1 MTVEPIILFNL
12 FVGLVCVWITMV
24 INSKFLR
31 PAILNEKRF
40 AMYELRDQL
49 ALLAMRGVVDEE
61 SEEYVTLITLMNNL
75 INSTKDFRMSRY
87 IQRQSAIFMDKELR
101 AHLGSIIEKIES
113 ENMPYD
119 YRVIVS
125 RFFEVAYD
133 IYAHKTWML
142 RKLLSPLIFSVTYLE
157 YFIKKLRKFRDLLVR
172 QRDKINN
179 IESELKENMEHFALY
194 EV

>member
-12 FVGLVCVWITMV
+12 FVGLICVWIAMV

-31 PAILNEKRF
+31 PAILNKKRF
-40 AMYELRDQL
+40 AMYELRDRL

-75 INSTKDFRMSRY
+75 INSTKDFRMTRF
-87 IQRQSAIFMDKELR
+87 IQKHSAIFMDKKLR
-101 AHLGSIIEKIES
+101 SHLGSIIEKIES
-113 ENMPYD
+113 DKMPYD

-125 RFFEVAYD
+125 SFFEVAYD

-142 RKLLSPLIFSVTYLE
+142 SNLLSPLISLVTLLE
-157 YFIKKLRKFRDLLVR
+157 YVIKNARKVRDFLVR
-172 QRDKINN
+172 QRDRINN
-179 IESELKENMEHFALY
+179 IEHELKENIEHFAM
-194 EV
+194 